1 MFQLFV
7 MGGPFMWILLL
18 ITVTVVTLSCRDAL
32 ALAKGRD
39 SSHIESRNGSG
50 AILFWGCI
58 AAVLGVLASLI
69 AVYLSL
75 SAIRQAGLVNP
86 NLLAEG
92 ISVALITTIF
102 GLLILAYSAV
112 AWFTLRWWSR
122 RSLTR
127 GEGQA
132 TARA

>member
-1 MFQLFV
+1 MLQLFV

-18 ITVTVVTLSCRDAL
+18 ITVAVVTLSFRDAL
-32 ALAKGRD
+32 ALAKGRG
-39 SSHIESRNGSG
+39 SPHIESRNGSG

-75 SAIRQAGLVNP
+75 SAIRAAGVLNP
-86 NLLAEG
+86 KLLAEG
-92 ISVALITTIF
+92 MAVALVTTIF

-112 AWFTLRWWSR
+112 AWFSLRWWGRKGRSR
-122 RSLTR
+122 
-127 GEGQA
+127 GDVQA
-132 TARA
+132 TALA